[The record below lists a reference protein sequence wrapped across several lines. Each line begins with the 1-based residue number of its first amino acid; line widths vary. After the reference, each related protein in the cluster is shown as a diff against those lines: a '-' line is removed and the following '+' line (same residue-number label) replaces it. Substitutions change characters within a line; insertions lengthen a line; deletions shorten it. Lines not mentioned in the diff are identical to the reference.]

1 MRDATGMDLKGYWKT
16 DKGIKVELTEFKEIP
31 AQKVWVGLLETGQRV
46 FFTERG
52 EPLFVD
58 VGDLL
63 ERRRGG
69 EDVW

>member
-1 MRDATGMDLKGYWKT
+1 MRQVIGKNLLGCWKT

-31 AQKVWVGLLETGQRV
+31 AQKVWMGVLETGQRV
-46 FFTERG
+46 FFTEKG
-52 EPLFVD
+52 EPLFTD
-58 VGDLL
+58 IGDLS